1 MGKRDA
7 SEGGLESAVV
17 VKIGWLDERVR
28 TGSSIIWS

>member
-7 SEGGLESAVV
+7 SEGGLESAVI
-17 VKIGWLDERVR
+17 VKRGWLGEHVR